1 MDAWFHIFQE
11 SISLVLGFLILKEVS
26 PLARLHS
33 KDIPELYWLQTWAIF
48 SIIFTAI
55 HVSIATFG
63 ILSGISMAAIIPLT
77 YLPERVSDSLFAF
90 FCAKPPKQDH
100 KSVMRISTAMILL
113 FIGLGVYAITFT
125 TNAHSLGAIGRPQE
139 LLQVLPAAIA
149 FGALLDVQKKF
160 GKFLKWS
167 TLATLIGGMVML
179 ASHRIFD
186 LPFEIAHWFKVL
198 SYLIIFINV
207 KILMRDIRK
216 EPHDA

>member
-125 TNAHSLGAIGRPQE
+125 SSRASTSVTCGYSLWCIVGRSE
-139 LLQVLPAAIA
+139 EVWQVPKVVNPCYPHRWY
-149 FGALLDVQKKF
+149 GDV
-160 GKFLKWS
+160 S
-167 TLATLIGGMVML
+167 
-179 ASHRIFD
+179 
-186 LPFEIAHWFKVL
+186 L
-198 SYLIIFINV
+198 S
-207 KILMRDIRK
+207 
-216 EPHDA
+216 